1 MTSANLD
8 YCGMVNLIKAL
19 VEANACTRDEAQKI
33 ASRIASRIGADILLP
48 F

>member
-8 YCGMVNLIKAL
+8 YCGIVNLIMAL
-19 VEANACTRDEAQKI
+19 VDANACTEDEAHKI
-33 ASRIASRIGADILLP
+33 ANRIASRIGADILFP